1 MSMIEKGKQMGKHIL
16 IIGTG
21 SAGKRH
27 AKNFSS
33 LGCSVSCMDPR
44 QDRIDELAADK
55 IKVASAFTDL
65 ADAFSKARAFDAA
78 VVASPPSFHVDQ
90 SIAALERGLPVLL
103 EKPVSPDLAGSLR
116 LQNAIGENKA
126 PLLLGYTWR
135 WWVPLSKVKTLVD
148 AQVIGQLR
156 YVKFTMAAHLADWHP
171 WERYQDFFMAD
182 SAQGGGALLE
192 ESHWLDLMLWFFGMP
207 QKIFAKIDKISSL
220 EIDTDDNVDM
230 MVYFEDNLRVN
241 LHLDLYARPH
251 EKSIQF
257 VGENGTLIWEPNQ
270 IRIGKQMDPEWETED
285 FTYDR
290 NDMFVAVAEEFLNI
304 IGGHTD
310 PACTIDDGVQVLKLI
325 EAARA
330 SSREEKV
337 IELDRVK

>member
-1 MSMIEKGKQMGKHIL
+1 MGKHIL

-33 LGCSVSCMDPR
+33 LGCAVSCMDPR
-44 QDRIDELAADK
+44 QDRLDELAAEGLK
-55 IKVASAFTDL
+55 AAAAFTELD
-65 ADAFSKARAFDAA
+65 DALSMTGAFDGV

-103 EKPVSPDLAGSLR
+103 EKPVAPELAGSLR
-116 LQNAIGENKA
+116 LQQAIEKNRA

-135 WWVPLSKVKTLVD
+135 WWAPLSKVKRLVD
-148 AQVIGQLR
+148 QQVVGKLR

-171 WERYQDFFMAD
+171 WERYQDFFMAN
-182 SAQGGGALLE
+182 SALGGGALLD

-207 QKIFAKIDKISSL
+207 RKIFAKIDKISSL

-257 VGENGTLIWEPNQ
+257 VGENGTLVWEPNR

-285 FTYDR
+285 FSYDR
-290 NDMFVAVAEEFLNI
+290 NDMFVAVAEEFLAG
-304 IGGHTD
+304 IGGRWDYT
-310 PACTIDDGVQVLKLI
+310 CSIDDGVRVLKLI

-337 IELDRVK
+337 IELDEGK

>member
-1 MSMIEKGKQMGKHIL
+1 MGKHIL
-16 IIGTG
+16 VIGTG

-44 QDRIDELAADK
+44 QDRLDELAADE
-55 IKVASAFTDL
+55 IKVTSSFTGL
-65 ADAFSKARAFDAA
+65 EQAFSTAGAFDAV

-103 EKPVSPDLAGSLR
+103 EKPVSPDLVGSLR
-116 LQNAIGENKA
+116 LQKAIGEKKA

-135 WWVPLSKVKTLVD
+135 WWAPLAKVKDLVD
-148 AQVIGQLR
+148 QQVVGKLR

-182 SAQGGGALLE
+182 RALGGGALLD

-290 NDMFVAVAEEFLNI
+290 NDMFVAVAEEFLKI
-304 IGGHTD
+304 IGGRSEYT
-310 PACTIDDGVQVLKLI
+310 CTIDDGVRVLKLI
-325 EAARA
+325 EAART
-330 SSREEKV
+330 SSREEKI
-337 IELDRVK
+337 IELDKT